1 MPDRE
6 GIASLLS
13 VPLLIHGRSV
23 GVLRV
28 YTHKPYE
35 FSADEISLIKMV
47 AEQCALLIHS
57 ARLYSF
63 VKEKHD
69 TLMVDFQNWF
79 DWSYGWGVM
88 ERKKAA

>member
-1 MPDRE
+1 M
-6 GIASLLS
+6 
-13 VPLLIHGRSV
+13 V
-23 GVLRV
+23 G
-28 YTHKPYE
+28 
-35 FSADEISLIKMV
+35 
-47 AEQCALLIHS
+47 EQCALLIHS

-63 VKEKHD
+63 IKERYD